1 MTEIISQDADTIAT
15 QGPGSR
21 SAAKA
26 WLRALELTAPIAH
39 NPTRTLP
46 VVVEELAERFG
57 DAPALLSDGE
67 TLSFRALLDRSNR
80 YARWA
85 WVHGVRK
92 GDAVCLL
99 MPNRPEYLAIWT
111 GIGRAGGV
119 VALLNTH
126 LVGASLA
133 HCIDAV
139 SPRHII
145 VAREL
150 LDAFRSAAPYLST
163 DAIVWSHGDGGPEW
177 PDITAEIA
185 ELSGAVLAASERT
198 AVTVDDRALYVYTSG
213 TTGLP
218 RRRSSA
224 IFG

>member
-1 MTEIISQDADTIAT
+1 MTEIISEDADTIAR
-15 QGPGSR
+15 QGPGAR
-21 SAAKA
+21 SATRA
-26 WLRALELTAPIAH
+26 WLRALELTTPIAH
-39 NPTRTLP
+39 NPTRIFP
-46 VVVEELAERFG
+46 VVVEELAGRFG
-57 DAPALLSDGE
+57 DAPALLSEAE
-67 TLSFRALLDRSNR
+67 TLSFRALLDRCNR

-85 WVHGVRK
+85 WVHGVGK

-126 LVGASLA
+126 LVGPSLA

-150 LDAFRSAAPYLST
+150 LDAFRTAAPHL
-163 DAIVWSHGDGGPEW
+163 
-177 PDITAEIA
+177 
-185 ELSGAVLAASERT
+185 
-198 AVTVDDRALYVYTSG
+198 
-213 TTGLP
+213 
-218 RRRSSA
+218 
-224 IFG
+224 